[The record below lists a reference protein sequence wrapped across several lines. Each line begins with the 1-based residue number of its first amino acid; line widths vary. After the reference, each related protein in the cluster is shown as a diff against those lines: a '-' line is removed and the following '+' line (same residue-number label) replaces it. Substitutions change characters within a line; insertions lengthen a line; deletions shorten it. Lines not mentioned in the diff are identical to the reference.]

1 MQKSTRDGSQGGP
14 CVNVTVGVMDGIV
27 VAVGDGDV
35 DAATTFVFTTTGV
48 SITWGVAQDTRSNSR
63 R

>member
-1 MQKSTRDGSQGGP
+1 
-14 CVNVTVGVMDGIV
+14 MDGIV